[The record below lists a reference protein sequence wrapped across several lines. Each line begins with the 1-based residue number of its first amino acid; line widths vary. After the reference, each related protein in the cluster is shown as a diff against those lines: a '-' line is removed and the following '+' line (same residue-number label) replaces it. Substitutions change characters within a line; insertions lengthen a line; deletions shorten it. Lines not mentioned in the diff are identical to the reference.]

1 MPHSFIPKVTSFES
15 AFSSLPSH
23 SATIRSYIRI
33 KVGDDSVEI
42 NAQHKITI
50 AHEASKLVGS
60 APERITLPN
69 VFCVSDFD
77 HPCLKRGAREPSNAS
92 RSDVENSP

>member
-1 MPHSFIPKVTSFES
+1 MRHSFIPKGQFLRECILILTQP
-15 AFSSLPSH
+15 LRH
-23 SATIRSYIRI
+23 NRSYIQL

-42 NAQHKITI
+42 NAQHKIRI
-50 AHEASKLVGS
+50 AHEASKLGGS

-77 HPCLKRGAREPSNAS
+77 HQCLKRRAREPSDAGS
-92 RSDVENSP
+92 SGTENGP